1 MKTTTLNGKKVVLYD
16 SIDEMPIANFQKY
29 NKYLLIDAGIGSTVD
44 DVDGHIVKIAKFI
57 KSGDQKK
64 AMQELQNLRQNLYMI
79 SENISP
85 KFMSFASLV
94 KSVDGREV
102 DNLGNFSWFDVYD
115 PQRIVQVTQA
125 LPQFVFSGALV
136 FWYDLST
143 IYSDN
148 SVLYTEEIKDEIV
161 QVLTTPGIISV
172 TGRLTINNIFERFEN
187 IYSGFSIEK
196 IYNNYD
202 YSGEGISSID
212 KQFFMYPYAGLR
224 VEFTL
229 TTRELCQRYVL

>member
-1 MKTTTLNGKKVVLYD
+1 MIDKRLNIRMKESPVLLDKVIQDMQKSLEEKLKWLNHAFGRAYKLVD
-16 SIDEMPIANFQKY
+16 
-29 NKYLLIDAGIGSTVD
+29 NKADGSKFVYPAAYIGNSEYISLLP
-44 DVDGHIVKIAKFI
+44 
-57 KSGDQKK
+57 
-64 AMQELQNLRQNLYMI
+64 N
-79 SENISP
+79 
-85 KFMSFASLV
+85 
-94 KSVDGREV
+94 

-196 IYNNYD
+196 IYNNDD

>member
-1 MKTTTLNGKKVVLYD
+1 MIDKRLNIRMKESPVLLDKVIQDMQKSLEEKLKWLNHAFGRAYKLV
-16 SIDEMPIANFQKY
+16 E
-29 NKYLLIDAGIGSTVD
+29 NKADGSKFVYPAAYIGNSEYISLLP
-44 DVDGHIVKIAKFI
+44 
-57 KSGDQKK
+57 
-64 AMQELQNLRQNLYMI
+64 N
-79 SENISP
+79 
-85 KFMSFASLV
+85 
-94 KSVDGREV
+94 

>member
-1 MKTTTLNGKKVVLYD
+1 MIDKRLNIRMKESPVLLDKVIQDMQKSLEEKLKWLNHAFGRAYKLV
-16 SIDEMPIANFQKY
+16 E
-29 NKYLLIDAGIGSTVD
+29 NKADGSKFVYPAAYIGNSEYISLLP
-44 DVDGHIVKIAKFI
+44 
-57 KSGDQKK
+57 
-64 AMQELQNLRQNLYMI
+64 N
-79 SENISP
+79 
-85 KFMSFASLV
+85 
-94 KSVDGREV
+94 

-202 YSGEGISSID
+202 YSGDGISSID

>member
-1 MKTTTLNGKKVVLYD
+1 MIDNRLNIRMKESPVLLDKVIQDMQKSLEEKLKWLNHAFGRAYKLV
-16 SIDEMPIANFQKY
+16 E
-29 NKYLLIDAGIGSTVD
+29 NKADGSKFVYPAAYIGNSEYISLLP
-44 DVDGHIVKIAKFI
+44 
-57 KSGDQKK
+57 
-64 AMQELQNLRQNLYMI
+64 N
-79 SENISP
+79 
-85 KFMSFASLV
+85 
-94 KSVDGREV
+94 

>member
-1 MKTTTLNGKKVVLYD
+1 MIDKRLNIRMKESPVLLDKVIQDMQKSLEEKLKWLNHAFGRAYKLV
-16 SIDEMPIANFQKY
+16 E
-29 NKYLLIDAGIGSTVD
+29 NKADGSKFVYPAAYIGNS
-44 DVDGHIVKIAKFI
+44 
-57 KSGDQKK
+57 
-64 AMQELQNLRQNLYMI
+64 EYI
-79 SENISP
+79 SLFPN
-85 KFMSFASLV
+85 
-94 KSVDGREV
+94 